1 MQKTKTALQTF
12 VDKMRNIVFKL
23 LSLLYRE
30 EAVGEKVELLLLL
43 TLLWLKV
50 GVDTNKSSH
59 SSNVVVSE
67 SLQELQNAQLAWFGP
82 DIQ

>member
-43 TLLWLKV
+43 TLL
-50 GVDTNKSSH
+50 
-59 SSNVVVSE
+59 
-67 SLQELQNAQLAWFGP
+67 
-82 DIQ
+82 

>member
-30 EAVGEKVELLLLL
+30 EAVGEKVQLLLLL
-43 TLLWLKV
+43 TLLRLKV

-67 SLQELQNAQLAWFGP
+67 SFQELQNAQLAWFGP

>member
-12 VDKMRNIVFKL
+12 IYKVRNVVFEL

-43 TLLWLKV
+43 TLFRLKV
-50 GVDTNKSSH
+50 SIDTNKSSH

-67 SLQELQNAQLAWFGP
+67 SFQELQNAQLAWFGP